1 MNKMIAETPVMKQF
15 RDAKKNH
22 PNSIMLFRMG
32 DFYETFDNDALLA
45 SKILGITLTKRSNGA
60 ASSVPLAG
68 FPYHSL
74 DQYLYKLL
82 NAGHRVAICDQV
94 EDPKKSK
101 GIVKRDVVE
110 VLSPGTAIADG
121 YLDKKKNNFFASLF
135 IDRDNFGVSIID
147 YSTGEFQCGEFK
159 LLDINTI
166 FDQFSVSE
174 IIIPDNQFSLIPPTF
189 NTKKFFITKIPDYV
203 INKNMAQDLLIS
215 QFRTKSLK
223 GFGVESLDEGLCAA
237 GNALRYLDK
246 NFMGRT
252 EHLVSLKLIN
262 NQHVMG
268 LDSFTIK
275 NLELF
280 SSLSN
285 SNSIGTLVDVLDET
299 QTPQGGRLIRSWI
312 RRPLLNTD
320 RINNRLDRIEEL
332 IKNRKLLNNFHD
344 DLDYISDID
353 RIIARLS
360 VNKANPKDLINLSH
374 SLSVAS
380 KMKNRLLSRTTTL
393 NYLFDSLEE
402 TLEIE
407 ALINNTISEDP
418 SVNLNKGNFIRRGF
432 SEDLDKLRN
441 ISESGN
447 NWLVNFQSQERDRT
461 GIPSLKI
468 GYNKVFGY
476 YIEITKVHN
485 SKVPGDYIRK
495 QTLTNAERYFT
506 EELKDYE
513 TQILS
518 AEEKINILELEIFDQ
533 LRQDVLKYI
542 KPIINNSNIISKIDV
557 AVTFANLS
565 INNNYIKPIINN
577 NDEIIIKDS
586 RHPVIEKLLPVEDSF
601 IANDINLNCDSR
613 QIAIITG
620 PNMSGKS
627 TYLRQIGLITI
638 MAQIGCFVPAS
649 YAKIG
654 IVDKLFT
661 RVGASDNLAEGEST
675 FLVEMNET
683 ANILNNTSNKSLI
696 ILDEIGRGTSTY
708 DGLSIAWAIT
718 EFIHNSSDSNA
729 KTLFATHYHELVDLG
744 NSLKKAF
751 NLNVNV
757 KEINDEVVFLRKI
770 IDGGTDKSYGI
781 YVAKMAGLPE
791 EVILRATEILDSLS
805 TNRKKT
811 SDIKKYNKNKIK
823 QSFEE
828 SIQKEVISELKK
840 LDINSLSPIESLKKL
855 DELKNKL

>member
-82 NAGHRVAICDQV
+82 NAGHRVAICEQV

>member
-1 MNKMIAETPVMKQF
+1 MNEIIAETPVMKQF
-15 RDAKKNH
+15 KEAKRKH
-22 PNSIMLFRMG
+22 PDSIMLFRMG
-32 DFYETFDNDALLA
+32 DFYETFDEDAVVA

-82 NAGHRVAICDQV
+82 NAGHRVAICEQV

-135 IDRDNFGVSIID
+135 IDKDNFGISIID

-159 LLDINTI
+159 LCDINSI
-166 FDQFSVSE
+166 FDQFLVSE
-174 IIIPDNQFSLIPPTF
+174 IIIPDNQFSLIPSIF

-203 INKNMAQDLLIS
+203 INKNMAEDLLTS
-215 QFRTKSLK
+215 QFKTKSLK
-223 GFGVESLDEGLCAA
+223 GFGVEALGLGLCSA
-237 GNALRYLDK
+237 GNALRYLNK

-262 NQHVMG
+262 NVHVMG

-285 SNSIGTLVDVLDET
+285 SNSIGTLIDVLDQM
-299 QTPQGGRLIRSWI
+299 QTPQGSRLIRNWV
-312 RRPLLNTD
+312 RRPLLNVD
-320 RINNRLDRIEEL
+320 RINNRLNRIKEL
-332 IKNRKLLNNFHD
+332 INDRKLLDNFHD
-344 DLDYISDID
+344 DLNSVSDID

-360 VNKANPKDLINLSH
+360 VNKANPKDLINLSL

-380 KMKNRLLSRTTTL
+380 KMKNRLTSKVATL
-393 NYLFDSLEE
+393 NCLFNDFKE
-402 TLEIE
+402 TFQVET
-407 ALINNTISEDP
+407 LINNTVSKDP
-418 SVNLNKGNFIRRGF
+418 SINLNKGGFIKRGF
-432 SEDLDKLRN
+432 SEELDELRN
-441 ISESGN
+441 ISESGS
-447 NWLVNFQSQERDRT
+447 NWLIKFQSQERDRT
-461 GIPSLKI
+461 GISSLKI

-485 SKVPGDYIRK
+485 TKIPENYIRK

-518 AEEKINILELEIFDQ
+518 AKEKINILELEIFNQ
-533 LRQDVLKYI
+533 LREDVLKYI
-542 KPIINNSNIISKIDV
+542 KPIVNNSNIISKIDI
-557 AVTFANLS
+557 ATTLANLS
-565 INNNYIKPIINN
+565 INNNYIKPIINDD
-577 NDEIIIKDS
+577 DEIIIKDS
-586 RHPVIEKLLPVEDSF
+586 RHPVIEKLLPHEESF
-601 IANDINLNCDSR
+601 IANDIILDCNNR

-718 EFIHNSSDSNA
+718 EFIHNNSGSNA

-757 KEINDEVVFLRKI
+757 REINDEVVFLRKI

-823 QSFEE
+823 QS
-828 SIQKEVISELKK
+828 SKDNIQKEIISELKK